1 MEKMR
6 KTGEIEMNEKMVE
19 MVDAIDNLTYSY
31 LKELLELDESEAEEK
46 FPWNIE
52 ILRETFEQAVFVLCR
67 HGYAVCDPYIATSEN
82 GRQYRC
88 TLSECKSE
96 SCGCQDE
103 FMKKD
108 RILSRI
114 EETAA
119 LSGLKIMDGDHESVI
134 VRDSRT
140 DMDFEIRIKCLP
152 E

>member
-1 MEKMR
+1 
-6 KTGEIEMNEKMVE
+6 
-19 MVDAIDNLTYSY
+19 
-31 LKELLELDESEAEEK
+31 
-46 FPWNIE
+46 
-52 ILRETFEQAVFVLCR
+52 
-67 HGYAVCDPYIATSEN
+67 
-82 GRQYRC
+82 
-88 TLSECKSE
+88 
-96 SCGCQDE
+96 
-103 FMKKD
+103 MKKD

>member
-19 MVDAIDNLTYSY
+19 RVDAIDNLTYSY
-31 LKELLELDESEAEEK
+31 LKEVLELDETEAEEK

-52 ILRETFEQAVFVLCR
+52 ILREVFEQAVFILCR
-67 HGYAVCDPYIATSEN
+67 QGYAVCDPYIAMSEN

-88 TLSECKSE
+88 TLSECKCE

-103 FMKKD
+103 FMEGE

-114 EETAA
+114 EEEAA
-119 LSGLKIMDGDHESVI
+119 LSGLKIMGGDHESVI
-134 VRDSRT
+134 VRESRT
-140 DMDFEIRIKCLP
+140 DMDFKICIERVP